1 MHSTNF
7 SKRRPEHPSVTPPA
21 VILANAGT
29 QFVFLRVASF
39 QTLQATHGL
48 DSRLRG
54 NDDVERICDNHAML
68 LDFFYHLRHRGL
80 KPSTR
85 EFLTL
90 LEALKAD
97 VISPSIDDFYFL
109 SKATLVKDESKFD
122 RYDFAFAEYFKRRR
136 RTG

>member
-1 MHSTNF
+1 
-7 SKRRPEHPSVTPPA
+7 
-21 VILANAGT
+21 
-29 QFVFLRVASF
+29 
-39 QTLQATHGL
+39 
-48 DSRLRG
+48 
-54 NDDVERICDNHAML
+54 ML

-109 SKATLVKDESKFD
+109 SKATLVK
-122 RYDFAFAEYFKRRR
+122 ALMRRLFVFFVFHQQMV
-136 RTG
+136 TGNK

>member
-1 MHSTNF
+1 ML
-7 SKRRPEHPSVTPPA
+7 P
-21 VILANAGT
+21 
-29 QFVFLRVASF
+29 RVASF

-48 DSRLRG
+48 DSPLRG
-54 NDDVERICDNHAML
+54 NDEVGRFCDNHAML
-68 LDFFYHLRHRGL
+68 LDFFYHLRNRGL

-122 RYDFAFAEYFKRRR
+122 RYDFAFAEYFKGVAELADLKTPTPEEWLNKILRGSRPALCNC
-136 RTG
+136 

>member
-1 MHSTNF
+1 
-7 SKRRPEHPSVTPPA
+7 
-21 VILANAGT
+21 
-29 QFVFLRVASF
+29 
-39 QTLQATHGL
+39 
-48 DSRLRG
+48 
-54 NDDVERICDNHAML
+54 ML

-122 RYDFAFAEYFKRRR
+122 RYDFAFAEYFKGVAELADLKTDRKSTRLNSSH
-136 RTG
+136 G

>member
-1 MHSTNF
+1 
-7 SKRRPEHPSVTPPA
+7 
-21 VILANAGT
+21 
-29 QFVFLRVASF
+29 
-39 QTLQATHGL
+39 
-48 DSRLRG
+48 
-54 NDDVERICDNHAML
+54 ML

-122 RYDFAFAEYFKRRR
+122 RYDFAFAEYFKGVSDLIDLKTAIPEEWLKKIVEKMLTPEEREKLKAMDWNELMETLKKRLEEQKER
-136 RTG
+136 HQGGSKWI

>member
-1 MHSTNF
+1 
-7 SKRRPEHPSVTPPA
+7 
-21 VILANAGT
+21 
-29 QFVFLRVASF
+29 
-39 QTLQATHGL
+39 
-48 DSRLRG
+48 
-54 NDDVERICDNHAML
+54 ML

-85 EFLTL
+85 VFLTL

-122 RYDFAFAEYFKRRR
+122 RYDFAFAEYFKGVSDLVDLKTTIPEEWLKKIVEKMLTPEER
-136 RTG
+136 

>member
-1 MHSTNF
+1 
-7 SKRRPEHPSVTPPA
+7 
-21 VILANAGT
+21 
-29 QFVFLRVASF
+29 
-39 QTLQATHGL
+39 
-48 DSRLRG
+48 
-54 NDDVERICDNHAML
+54 ML
-68 LDFFYHLRHRGL
+68 LDFFYHLRNRGL

-122 RYDFAFAEYFKRRR
+122 RYDFAFTEYFKGVAELVELKTASAEEWLNKILRSSRPALFNC
-136 RTG
+136 

>member
-1 MHSTNF
+1 
-7 SKRRPEHPSVTPPA
+7 
-21 VILANAGT
+21 
-29 QFVFLRVASF
+29 
-39 QTLQATHGL
+39 
-48 DSRLRG
+48 
-54 NDDVERICDNHAML
+54 ML

-90 LEALKAD
+90 LEALNAD

-122 RYDFAFAEYFKRRR
+122 RYDFAFTEYFKGVAELVELKTASAEEWLNKILRSSRPALFNC
-136 RTG
+136 